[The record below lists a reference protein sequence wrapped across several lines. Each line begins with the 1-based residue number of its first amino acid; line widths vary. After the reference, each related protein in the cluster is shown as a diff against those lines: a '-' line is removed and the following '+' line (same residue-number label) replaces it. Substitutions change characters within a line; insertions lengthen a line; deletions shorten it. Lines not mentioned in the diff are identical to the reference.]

1 MSAPRALVA
10 MSGGVDSSV
19 AAAMMIERGYD
30 VTGVTL
36 KLWGGDS
43 DSGCCSVADV
53 EDARRVA
60 AQLSIPH
67 YVFNFADEFADQV
80 VDPYVAA
87 YGSGR
92 TPNPCVECNRAIKF
106 GRLFE
111 RAGALG
117 FDLLVTG
124 HHARVRNVGERFEL
138 LRGTDRAKDQSYVL
152 YMLGQRE
159 LARVAFPVG
168 DLTKRDVRAYA
179 AQLGLRTATKP
190 ESMDVCFIRK
200 GARRSFFEARVPMR
214 AGRIV
219 GTDGAE
225 VGSHSG
231 IAAFT
236 VGQRRGVGVATGER
250 TYVVDI
256 DAASDT
262 VTVGSRAE
270 LLRDELLLRDA
281 AFVDSVTR
289 VRDRDVLVQVRAHG
303 EALAARLAGDV
314 VRFRTPQPRV
324 ARGQVVAFYDD
335 DTLLG
340 GGIAA

>member
-1 MSAPRALVA
+1 
-10 MSGGVDSSV
+10 
-19 AAAMMIERGYD
+19 
-30 VTGVTL
+30 
-36 KLWGGDS
+36 
-43 DSGCCSVADV
+43 
-53 EDARRVA
+53 
-60 AQLSIPH
+60 
-67 YVFNFADEFADQV
+67 
-80 VDPYVAA
+80 
-87 YGSGR
+87 
-92 TPNPCVECNRAIKF
+92 
-106 GRLFE
+106 
-111 RAGALG
+111 
-117 FDLLVTG
+117 
-124 HHARVRNVGERFEL
+124 
-138 LRGTDRAKDQSYVL
+138 
-152 YMLGQRE
+152 
-159 LARVAFPVG
+159 
-168 DLTKRDVRAYA
+168 VRAYA